1 MISGIAARSNIA
13 ISTEFSLTRRVLCH
27 VLQGLLVESRKE
39 SLQHFKKPFAHEHEP
54 LKTLLEAVQSIKPT
68 VLIGTS
74 GVGKTF
80 TQEVCE
86 AMASFNEVQTF
97 YFGLEFV
104 IQAGVFCLHFLV
116 KF

>member
-1 MISGIAARSNIA
+1 
-13 ISTEFSLTRRVLCH
+13 

-54 LKTLLEAVQSIKPT
+54 LKTLLEAVQSLKPT

-80 TQEVCE
+80 TQEVVE
-86 AMASFNEVQTF
+86 AMASFNEVQTYTLAMNLSLIRLWF
-97 YFGLEFV
+97 SLP
-104 IQAGVFCLHFLV
+104 FLIS
-116 KF
+116 